1 MKNSN
6 KNSLLKEFKET
17 LISKKYNKY
26 VIPIGIIDYHLE
38 QLNNQIT
45 NEVTEYDSWD
55 QDLLM
60 YKKYYENIRNAMINK
75 AVKNLE
81 WNTALKKA
89 IDTYPLNDIISSL
102 SVNELAKENN
112 LNFCIS
118 YKKGYKGGSIVT
130 PEMLT
135 SNSKKSAKIRK
146 R

>member
-1 MKNSN
+1 M
-6 KNSLLKEFKET
+6 
-17 LISKKYNKY
+17 

-89 IDTYPLNDIISSL
+89 IDHL
-102 SVNELAKENN
+102 SFK
-112 LNFCIS
+112 
-118 YKKGYKGGSIVT
+118 
-130 PEMLT
+130 
-135 SNSKKSAKIRK
+135 
-146 R
+146 